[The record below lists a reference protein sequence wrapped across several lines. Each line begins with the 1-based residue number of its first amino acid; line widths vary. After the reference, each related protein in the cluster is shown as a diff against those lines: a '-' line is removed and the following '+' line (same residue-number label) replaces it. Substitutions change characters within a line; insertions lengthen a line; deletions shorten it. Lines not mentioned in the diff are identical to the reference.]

1 VFLLLSFG
9 GVNSCDHAH
18 GSMLIV
24 TCLLA
29 SKLHCPDG
37 VPAFGVPLDGRLLPS
52 TASLMRHSFFSAQC
66 QHHDLPSFVYK
77 QNAAIEGPSSASLT
91 SLNSCRNINLF
102 ERICPSWSIIV
113 CHKGTGNDCLKGR
126 HFAMTNST

>member
-1 VFLLLSFG
+1 MFLLLSFG

-77 QNAAIEGPSSASLT
+77 QNAAIEGPSSASLI
-91 SLNSCRNINLF
+91 SCRNINLF